1 MPKLSRAK
9 LEARREHILQ
19 AATRC
24 FDREGF
30 HRTTIA
36 DVRRE
41 ASVSTGAIYTY
52 FPNKE
57 AIIRALLQDAQRT
70 RRVQLE
76 EAARHADARKSER
89 AVLLQ
94 WAERPFTAAGAH
106 LARLNVNLW
115 AEALRDSVV
124 AGLAKQSLTNATRT
138 VADVVARE
146 MGSRP
151 VSGGTARDVA
161 SVLVAI
167 HLGLEVQRAVG
178 LKLAASG
185 ILSVL
190 EELFPP
196 RQRPKAGAERA
207 RLKSRA
213 ARKRPSARAPG
224 RSRV

>member
-1 MPKLSRAK
+1 MPKLSRAA
-9 LEARREHILQ
+9 LAARREHILR

-24 FDREGF
+24 FDRQGF

-41 ASVSTGAIYTY
+41 AAVSTGAIYTY

-57 AIIRALLQDAQRT
+57 AIIRALLQDAQRA
-70 RRVQLE
+70 RRAQLE
-76 EAARHADARKSER
+76 DAARHADAGKSER

-94 WAERPFTAAGAH
+94 WAQRPFTEEGAH

-115 AEALRDSVV
+115 AEALRDSAV
-124 AGLAKQSLTNATRT
+124 AGLARQSLTNAAQT
-138 VADVVARE
+138 VADGVSRE
-146 MGSRP
+146 LHPRMSAGSP
-151 VSGGTARDVA
+151 RDLA

-178 LKLAASG
+178 VKLDARG

-196 RQRPKAGAERA
+196 RAASADEA
-207 RLKSRA
+207 RSKSRPT
-213 ARKRPSARAPG
+213 RKRSARAPR
-224 RSRV
+224 RSRA

>member
-1 MPKLSRAK
+1 MPKLSRAT
-9 LEARREHILQ
+9 LEARREHILR

-41 ASVSTGAIYTY
+41 AAVSTGAIYTY
-52 FPNKE
+52 FRNKE
-57 AIIRALLQDAQRT
+57 AIIRALLQNAQRT
-70 RRVQLE
+70 RRAQLE
-76 EAARHADARKSER
+76 DAARHADARKSER

-94 WAERPFTAAGAH
+94 WAERPFTAEGAH

-115 AEALRDSVV
+115 AEALRDSAV
-124 AGLAKQSLTNATRT
+124 AGLARQSLTNAAET
-138 VADVVARE
+138 VAEVVARE
-146 MGSRP
+146 MVPRKAAGS
-151 VSGGTARDVA
+151 SARDLA

-178 LKLAASG
+178 VKLDARG

-196 RQRPKAGAERA
+196 RATPKQGASRA
-207 RLKSRA
+207 RTKSRP
-213 ARKRPSARAPG
+213 ARKRLGDRLPR
-224 RSRV
+224 RSRQ